1 MIRPAGAPQPV
12 AHVITRLDVGGAQAT
27 VAAIVEGLDRSRWT
41 PVVVTGPDDGD
52 AGADLPMRRR
62 LHEAGIEVVDVA
74 SLHRSI
80 GPGEVAAVRELRA
93 VLAGLRPAVVHTH
106 SSKAGVLGRL
116 AVDMCDGTAVVHTVH
131 GWSFHEGQARPV
143 VAAITA
149 LERRLARRCHRLVV
163 VCEHDRELGLA
174 HGIGTPDQYR
184 LIRSGLDTASI
195 PPPRPLLSRESDR
208 IPVGFP
214 RQSGSGQPVFAARLA
229 ARARLGVDDGAP
241 VVMWGGRFAPQKDP
255 TTLVDVIATV
265 HDRRPDVRFVLVGT
279 GPQLGVVAR
288 RVDALG
294 LSGFVSLTGIRPDLC
309 ELWPAADVALST
321 SRWEGLP
328 RTAVE
333 AALAGVPLVATRA
346 GGTAELAAW
355 GVAISVREP
364 GDIVGLARDVLA
376 TLSAPPPRLHET
388 RRRAMAV
395 EFDLATMVARTDAL
409 YDELI
414 VHRAAA

>member
-1 MIRPAGAPQPV
+1 MISSIETPQTV

-27 VAAIVEGLDRSRWT
+27 VESILKGLDRRRWT

-52 AGADLPMRRR
+52 SGTPRPMRRR
-62 LHEAGIEVVDVA
+62 LGDAGIEVVDVA

-80 GPGEVAAVRELRA
+80 GPGEVAAVRELRT
-93 VLAGLRPAVVHTH
+93 VLAALRPAVVHTH

-131 GWSFHEGQARPV
+131 GWSFHEGQPRPV
-143 VAAITA
+143 VAAISA

-163 VCEHDRELGLA
+163 VCEHDRDLGLA
-174 HGIGTPDQYR
+174 HGIGSPGQYR
-184 LIRSGLDTASI
+184 LIRSGLDTATI
-195 PPPRPLLSRESDR
+195 PPL
-208 IPVGFP
+208 
-214 RQSGSGQPVFAARLA
+214 VFAARLA
-229 ARARLGVDDGAP
+229 ARGRLGVDDGAP

-279 GPQLGVVAR
+279 GPQIGVVAR

-294 LSGFVSLTGIRPDLC
+294 LSGVVSLTGVRPDLC

-355 GVAISVREP
+355 GVAIRLREP
-364 GDIVGLARDVLA
+364 GDVVGLARDVLA
-376 TLSAPPPRLHET
+376 TLATPPPPLHES
-388 RRRAMAV
+388 RRRAMAA
-395 EFDLATMVARTDAL
+395 EFDLATMVARTDEL
-409 YDELI
+409 YDELM

>member
-1 MIRPAGAPQPV
+1 MIRPAGAPQTV
-12 AHVITRLDVGGAQAT
+12 AHVITRLDLGGAQAT
-27 VAAIVEGLDRSRWT
+27 VAAIIEGLDRSRWT

-52 AGADLPMRRR
+52 AGADVPMRRR
-62 LHEAGIEVVDVA
+62 LHDAGVEVVDVP

-143 VAAITA
+143 VAAIAA

-174 HGIGTPDQYR
+174 HGIGTSDQYR
-184 LIRSGLDTASI
+184 LIRSGLDTATI
-195 PPPRPLLSRESDR
+195 PPL
-208 IPVGFP
+208 
-214 RQSGSGQPVFAARLA
+214 VFAARLA
-229 ARARLGVDDGAP
+229 ARGRLGVDDGAP

-279 GPQLGVVAR
+279 GPQIGVVAR

-294 LSGFVSLTGIRPDLC
+294 LSGVVSLTGVRPDLC

-355 GVAISVREP
+355 GVAINIREP
-364 GDIVGLARDVLA
+364 GDVVGLARDVLA

-388 RRRAMAV
+388 RRRALAA
-395 EFDLATMVARTDAL
+395 EFDLTTMVARTDAL
-409 YDELI
+409 YEELI

>member
-1 MIRPAGAPQPV
+1 MISPAEGPQLV

-27 VAAIVEGLDRSRWT
+27 VEAIVGGLDRRNWT

-52 AGADLPMRRR
+52 TGATRPMRRR
-62 LHEAGIEVVDVA
+62 LADAGVEVVDVP

-80 GPGEVAAVRELRA
+80 GPGELAAVRELRGA
-93 VLAGLRPAVVHTH
+93 LAELRPAVVHTH

-131 GWSFHEGQARPV
+131 GWSFHEGQPRPV
-143 VAAITA
+143 VGAVAA

-163 VCEHDRELGLA
+163 VCEHDRDLGLQ

-184 LIRSGLDTASI
+184 LIRSGLDTAAI
-195 PPPRPLLSRESDR
+195 PTVRGR
-208 IPVGFP
+208 I
-214 RQSGSGQPVFAARLA
+214 
-229 ARARLGVDDGAP
+229 GVDPSTP

-265 HDRRPDVRFVLVGT
+265 HDRRPDVRFVLVGD
-279 GPQLGVVAR
+279 GPQSEVVR
-288 RVDALG
+288 RRIDALG
-294 LSGFVSLTGIRPDLC
+294 LHDVVSLLGVRNDLA
-309 ELWPAADVALST
+309 ELWGAADVALST

-355 GVAISVREP
+355 GVAIRLREP
-364 GDIVGLARDVLA
+364 GDVVGLARDLLSTLA
-376 TLSAPPPRLHET
+376 EPPPKLHET
-388 RRRAMAV
+388 RRRALAA
-395 EFDLATMVARTDAL
+395 EFDLTTMVARTEAL
-409 YDELI
+409 YEELV